1 MSKLEN
7 TSNTVSSD
15 LYWMPLAAR
24 AAVSGRTV
32 PRPVTP
38 PAVSRAPPAQLS
50 RCVMPRLASSGADSA
65 AALLPIQTPGYTWQR
80 VHCTTHNTHINS
92 TRASNEGSQRFQN
105 HK

>member
-1 MSKLEN
+1 MFKLEN
-7 TSNTVSSD
+7 SSITVSSD

-50 RCVMPRLASSGADSA
+50 RCVMPRLVSSGADSA

-80 VHCTTHNTHINS
+80 VYIALYNTQYTHKH
-92 TRASNEGSQRFQN
+92 
-105 HK
+105 H